1 MILRFA
7 GGVYASRPCRRCCA
21 DGGDIRTSCSSS
33 SRRLAQQPRQRG
45 PLRAGRAGRESPPM
59 PRRTTVSTRHSQVL
73 RAWCTGRCR
82 VRCMAADATI
92 KVTSQTRDRLA
103 ELAKEQ
109 GLSIGGLLEL
119 LTQQHPSQAQIDAE
133 RERTRAALA
142 ARGYDPSPDDR
153 EQLRQRFE
161 TKLAAIQRQEA
172 DILAR
177 TMQTSA

>member
-1 MILRFA
+1 
-7 GGVYASRPCRRCCA
+7 
-21 DGGDIRTSCSSS
+21 
-33 SRRLAQQPRQRG
+33 
-45 PLRAGRAGRESPPM
+45 
-59 PRRTTVSTRHSQVL
+59 
-73 RAWCTGRCR
+73 
-82 VRCMAADATI
+82 MAADATI

-133 RERTRAALA
+133 RERTHSALA
-142 ARGYDPSPDDR
+142 ARGYHPSPEQR

-161 TKLAAIQRQEA
+161 TKLAAIGRQEA

>member
-1 MILRFA
+1 
-7 GGVYASRPCRRCCA
+7 
-21 DGGDIRTSCSSS
+21 
-33 SRRLAQQPRQRG
+33 
-45 PLRAGRAGRESPPM
+45 
-59 PRRTTVSTRHSQVL
+59 
-73 RAWCTGRCR
+73 
-82 VRCMAADATI
+82 MAADTTI

-109 GLSIGGLLEL
+109 GLSIGGLLDL

-133 RERTRAALA
+133 RKRTRAALA
-142 ARGYDPSPDDR
+142 ARGYDPSPDER